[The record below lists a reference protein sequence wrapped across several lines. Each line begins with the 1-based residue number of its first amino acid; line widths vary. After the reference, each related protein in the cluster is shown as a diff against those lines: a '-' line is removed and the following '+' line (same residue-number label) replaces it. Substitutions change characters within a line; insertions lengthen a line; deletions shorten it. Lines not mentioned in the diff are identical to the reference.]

1 MMNPY
6 VLAVP
11 ERVISGAGCI
21 SKLPELLKELEK
33 KKVALFADMGALK
46 SGAIDATIETL
57 KVSCESFTL
66 VNNVP
71 PEPEDRQVREIFGQV
86 KDCGADAIVA
96 IGGGSVMDTSK
107 IISVMMTKMCIRD
120 RRHSGAYRQK
130 CAATGHQHRDLRLRL
145 SARHQAGRKYP
156 RAQGVRGLSI
166 HHSARKERQ

>member
-21 SKLPELLKELEK
+21 SKLPELLKELDK

-107 IISVMMTKMCIRD
+107 IISVMMTNPGYYDDLTDQSKIVNC
-120 RRHSGAYRQK
+120 GAPLLV
-130 CAATGHQHRDLRLRL
+130 APTSAGTGSEATPNAIVLIPEKKL
-145 SARHQAGRKYP
+145 KV
-156 RAQGVRGLSI
+156 GVVHPYFMPCR
-166 HHSARKERQ
+166 

>member
-86 KDCGADAIVA
+86 KDWW
-96 IGGGSVMDTSK
+96 
-107 IISVMMTKMCIRD
+107 
-120 RRHSGAYRQK
+120 RRH
-130 CAATGHQHRDLRLRL
+130 L
-145 SARHQAGRKYP
+145 P
-156 RAQGVRGLSI
+156 VP
-166 HHSARKERQ
+166 ARKRHRTPSSSFRKRS

>member
-71 PEPEDRQVREIFGQV
+71 PEPEDRQVREIFG
-86 KDCGADAIVA
+86 
-96 IGGGSVMDTSK
+96 
-107 IISVMMTKMCIRD
+107 
-120 RRHSGAYRQK
+120 
-130 CAATGHQHRDLRLRL
+130 
-145 SARHQAGRKYP
+145 
-156 RAQGVRGLSI
+156 
-166 HHSARKERQ
+166 